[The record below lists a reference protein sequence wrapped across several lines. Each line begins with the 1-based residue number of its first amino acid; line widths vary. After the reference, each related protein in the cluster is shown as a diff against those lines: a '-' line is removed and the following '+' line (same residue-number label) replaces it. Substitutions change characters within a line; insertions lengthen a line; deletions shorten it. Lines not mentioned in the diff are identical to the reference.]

1 MLTVANAI
9 EKLVAEAQPVAMDR
23 RRAGLESVPVPSALG
38 RVLAADITA
47 TMDVPPAANSA
58 MDGYAY
64 CAADAA
70 ANKGHSIVKPTNSG
84 RHGT

>member
-9 EKLVAEAQPVAMDR
+9 EKLVAEAQSLLPWIVA
-23 RRAGLESVPVPSALG
+23 AQVLSLCLCLSALG

-47 TMDVPPAANSA
+47 TIDVPPAANSA

-64 CAADAA
+64 CAADADCQS
-70 ANKGHSIVKPTNSG
+70 KVFC
-84 RHGT
+84 R